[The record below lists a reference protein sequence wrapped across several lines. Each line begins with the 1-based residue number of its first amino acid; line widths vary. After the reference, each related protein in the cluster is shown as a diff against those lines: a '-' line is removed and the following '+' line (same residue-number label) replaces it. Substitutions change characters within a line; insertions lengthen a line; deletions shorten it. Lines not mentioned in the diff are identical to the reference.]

1 MDTFLKIAVRRPL
14 KFIFYAILIIFA
26 VAMKILVFFIEI
38 FVGSSNKSSKG
49 YYKEVEEK
57 GNYTGK
63 DD

>member
-1 MDTFLKIAVRRPL
+1 MDTFLKIL
-14 KFIFYAILIIFA
+14 KFIFYAILIVFA

-63 DD
+63 YD

>member
-1 MDTFLKIAVRRPL
+1 MDTLLKIL
-14 KFIFYAILIIFA
+14 KFIFYAVMIVFA

-63 DD
+63 YD

>member
-1 MDTFLKIAVRRPL
+1 MNAFFKII
-14 KFIFYAILIIFA
+14 KFVFYALLIVFAIF
-26 VAMKILVFFIEI
+26 MKILAFFITI

-63 DD
+63 YD